1 MQTPYPSVHFPLLL
15 VCRPRSLEEKTR
27 MPASPAKRSC
37 GASSPEA
44 QRGTVCGRRPLGTL
58 GWRGLGA
65 RIPAFGLHASVCSS
79 DEPTGWPCRVC
90 VCARVCVRAH
100 AQANQDRSGRYCCC
114 VWWDFVATAPLW
126 GQGSVLFTQLD
137 ATSCVPGH
145 GSGLDSLLEV
155 WGTVLEDQCCSSE
168 L

>member
-1 MQTPYPSVHFPLLL
+1 MYTFHCCLSAGPEVWKRRQGCQPVQ
-15 VCRPRSLEEKTR
+15 PR
-27 MPASPAKRSC
+27 
-37 GASSPEA
+37 GAAEQA
-44 QRGTVCGRRPLGTL
+44 VRRLREVLCVRRPLGPL

-65 RIPAFGLHASVCSS
+65 RIPAFGLHPSVCSS
-79 DEPTGWPCRVC
+79 DELTGWPCRVC

-100 AQANQDRSGRYCCC
+100 AQANQDRSGRYCCR

-155 WGTVLEDQCCSSE
+155 WGTVLEDRCCSSE

>member
-90 VCARVCVRAH
+90 VCARVCGRAH
-100 AQANQDRSGRYCCC
+100 AQANQDRSGRYCCR
-114 VWWDFVATAPLW
+114 VWWDFVAQHHCGARALSSSLNWMQPRVSLVM
-126 GQGSVLFTQLD
+126 GQGWIV
-137 ATSCVPGH
+137 C
-145 GSGLDSLLEV
+145 
-155 WGTVLEDQCCSSE
+155 
-168 L
+168 

>member
-37 GASSPEA
+37 RASSPES

-65 RIPAFGLHASVCSS
+65 RIPAFGLHASVCAS
-79 DEPTGWPCRVC
+79 DELTGWPCRVC
-90 VCARVCVRAH
+90 ACACARVCVCVRTCTGKPRQKWEVLLQCLVGLCGHSTIVGPGLCPLHPIGCNLVCPWSWVRA
-100 AQANQDRSGRYCCC
+100 G
-114 VWWDFVATAPLW
+114 
-126 GQGSVLFTQLD
+126 
-137 ATSCVPGH
+137 
-145 GSGLDSLLEV
+145 
-155 WGTVLEDQCCSSE
+155 
-168 L
+168 